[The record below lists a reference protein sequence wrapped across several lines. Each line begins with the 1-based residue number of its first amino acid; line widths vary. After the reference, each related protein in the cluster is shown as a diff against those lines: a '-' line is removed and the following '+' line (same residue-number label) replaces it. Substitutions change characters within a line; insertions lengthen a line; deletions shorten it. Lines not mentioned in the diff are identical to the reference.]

1 MNISEESTLKSL
13 VLDSREDR
21 REKTL
26 HDVLNYVEDLLDE
39 YKAYGNEDGYEEGF
53 TAGTENGYEDGY
65 AIGHADG
72 YEEGYST
79 GHEDAYEAGV
89 MDARYGPEE

>member
-39 YKAYGNEDGYEEGF
+39 YKAYGNEDGYEEG
-53 TAGTENGYEDGY
+53 Y